1 VPDPRHDLGLRAEA
15 AVASW
20 LEAGGW
26 SVLARRWRRPSGE
39 IDLVCRDTDG
49 CLVAVEVR
57 LRRSAR
63 AGSPVESVDAKRLH
77 RLRTALAAFAREHEE
92 RRELRVD
99 LVSVV
104 PFEPGSPRWRLTH
117 HRGVDAW

>member
-1 VPDPRHDLGLRAEA
+1 MPDPRHDLGLRAEA

-20 LEAGGW
+20 LRDAGW
-26 SVLARRWRRPSGE
+26 TVLARRWRRPAGE
-39 IDLVCRDTDG
+39 IDLVCLDTAG

-63 AGSPVESVDAKRLH
+63 SGSALESVDAKRLH
-77 RLRTALAAFAREHEE
+77 RLRAALTIFAREHED

-99 LVSVV
+99 LVTVV
-104 PFEPGSPRWRLTH
+104 PLPPGSHHWRLTH

>member
-1 VPDPRHDLGLRAEA
+1 MPDPRHDLGLRAEA
-15 AVASW
+15 AVADW
-20 LEAGGW
+20 LLGRGW
-26 SVLARRWRRPSGE
+26 IVLARRWRRPSGE
-39 IDLVCRDTDG
+39 IDLVCHDPDG

-63 AGSPVESVDAKRLH
+63 AGSAIESIDARRLH
-77 RLRTALAAFAREHEE
+77 RLRAALVTFARESENL
-92 RRELRVD
+92 RELRID

-104 PFEPGSPRWRLTH
+104 PFERGSDRWRLTH